1 MNSNFRP
8 SSKTAAHSA
17 ITAIPLLV
25 IHQVLKIYR
34 IGARIHF
41 PLELGTLCGLDRGIQ
56 RQSQILKPEI
66 SGTSVTECQ
75 AGVPLSHV
83 GFVHY
88 GAEGWPPSISHLTR
102 IDSILLVV
110 FFLKSA
116 RVLHSFRN
124 SCICCPLPVV
134 AIASSKGLRKR
145 MRCHDGRSESC
156 EVSD

>member
-1 MNSNFRP
+1 
-8 SSKTAAHSA
+8 
-17 ITAIPLLV
+17 
-25 IHQVLKIYR
+25 
-34 IGARIHF
+34 
-41 PLELGTLCGLDRGIQ
+41 
-56 RQSQILKPEI
+56 
-66 SGTSVTECQ
+66 VTECQ

-88 GAEGWPPSISHLTR
+88 GAKGWPPSISHLTR

-156 EVSD
+156 EVSDWAPLERRSAPPVRNDFLMVTKRPVCAKGHLPKPRGSTKGGSLPSSTVTQDPSWQGARCRCSLSA